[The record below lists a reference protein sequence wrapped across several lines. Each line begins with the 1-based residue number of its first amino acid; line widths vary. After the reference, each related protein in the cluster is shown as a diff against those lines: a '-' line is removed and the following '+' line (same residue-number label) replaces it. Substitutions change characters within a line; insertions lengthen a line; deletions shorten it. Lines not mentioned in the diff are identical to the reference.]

1 MDIIYGYIV
10 NELPILHSWS
20 KLINVELHRKFLV
33 VWRKA
38 LLFRKIFLHR
48 RIKFR
53 IPSKVDVLVYDAKS
67 MDILGEFLRKWHT
80 SGIFL
85 RGEETNFWCLLSA
98 IVRRSFWF
106 DDPMR
111 CYAEQFL
118 KFQKPKIVVTTI
130 DNSVGFY
137 QLKQRF
143 PSLKFISVQN
153 ANRDLADEFFL
164 KISRISGLQCDYFFC
179 HGIGIGKIYKKHIQC
194 SVVSHGSMRNNMVER
209 PMTRRPEDTIA
220 FVSEWESSVADDERF
235 VSYPNGRNVSW
246 SKFFKP
252 DNELLQLCVDYS
264 VQNSRKLVIVGR
276 QRNEFCSKLEHA
288 YFAERISGCCWSFE
302 APTKFSSSYTV
313 VDHARI
319 IVGVGSTLLI
329 EALARG
335 CRVAIFNA
343 RKFHDF
349 NHRPFIFDAPDAVRG
364 SFWTDEVTL
373 SEFARLVN
381 YLDSISEI
389 EWESERIR
397 YTDRVMNFDAGNF
410 QFVNTLSRILL
421 GSEGLK
427 VSS

>member
-1 MDIIYGYIV
+1 M
-10 NELPILHSWS
+10 H
-20 KLINVELHRKFLV
+20 VELHRKFLV

-38 LLFRKIFLHR
+38 LLFRKIFLHH

-67 MDILGEFLRKWHT
+67 MDVLGEFLRRWHT

-106 DDPMR
+106 DDSMR

-153 ANRDLADEFFL
+153 GSRDLADEFFL

-179 HGIGIGKIYKKHIQC
+179 FGTGIGKIYKKHIQC
-194 SVVSHGSMRNNMVER
+194 SVVSHGSMQNNMVER
-209 PMTRRPEDTIA
+209 PMTRRLEDTIA
-220 FVSEWESSVADDERF
+220 FVSEWEPSVADDERF
-235 VSYPNGRNVSW
+235 MSYPNGRNVSW

-252 DNELLQLCVDYS
+252 DNELIQLCVDYS

-276 QRNEFCSKLEHA
+276 QRDEFCSKLEHA
-288 YFAERISGCCWSFE
+288 YFAERISGCSWSFE

-349 NHRPFIFDAPDAVRG
+349 NHLPFIFDEPDAVRG
-364 SFWTDEVTL
+364 SFWTDKVTL

-410 QFVNTLSRILL
+410 YFANTLSRLLL

-427 VSS
+427 VSG